1 MGRVP
6 ARMRGMNLLRPK
18 DLRRLGTLLLAGIFS
33 GALAAQ
39 TLNEP
44 SYAQAE
50 PLGAALENWA
60 YPYPVQMLQFEVEGR
75 PLRMAYMDVR
85 PQNPNGQTLVLMHG
99 KNFGSDYWLPT
110 LQAMSNFGFR
120 VIAPDQIGFGK
131 SSKPEMRYTF
141 GMLAENTAR
150 LLDHLKLGRVTV
162 VGNSMGGMLAVHF
175 ARRYPER
182 VSALVLENPLGLED
196 YVSSIPPQQTSQ
208 LVRLEMA
215 QTPASYRNF
224 VRSYF
229 PVWKPAYET
238 FVEQFARVQLS
249 GDYPRFALVSAL
261 TYQMIYE
268 GPIIN
273 ELPRLTVPRAG
284 GRSVQTPFASSAAM
298 PIDSPSVGCGWM
310 VGRYRSRPPPSRSP
324 ARSRRSCRPRACP
337 RCPAHDPMGLLV
349 EDQLGEPLVAA
360 IGDGS
365 ARRAHGKLALPT
377 LRPCFAASSSVSPD
391 PGDLRVG
398 VGTLGITRA
407 SKKAFLAVAA
417 ASAATCPHAPP
428 CARASA
434 ARRCRR
440 SRRCAA
446 RSCASAMSTLMK
458 PRSVTATPARS
469 APIFPPLGRA
479 AHRTEHQIVVPALL
493 APLSPSN

>member
-1 MGRVP
+1 
-6 ARMRGMNLLRPK
+6 MNTLRLK
-18 DLRRLGTLLLAGIFS
+18 FLRRLGTLLLAGFFS
-33 GALAAQ
+33 GALCAQ

-50 PLGAALENWA
+50 PLGTAMENWP

-75 PLRMAYMDVR
+75 PVRMAYMDVK

-99 KNFGSDYWLPT
+99 KNFGSDYWQPT

-120 VIAPDQIGFGK
+120 VVAPDQIGFGK

-182 VSALVLENPLGLED
+182 VVALVLENPLGLED
-196 YVSSIPPQQTSQ
+196 YVSTIPPQQTPN

-268 GPIIN
+268 GPILN
-273 ELPRLTVPRAG
+273 ELPRLNVPTLLVIGQSDRTVF
-284 GRSVQTPFASSAAM
+284 GRRFA
-298 PIDSPSVGCGWM
+298 
-310 VGRYRSRPPPSRSP
+310 PPEVVR
-324 ARSRRSCRPRACP
+324 
-337 RCPAHDPMGLLV
+337 PMGNFPV
-349 EDQLGEPLVAA
+349 LGRTAQMNIP
-360 IGDGS
+360 GS
-365 ARRAHGKLALPT
+365 VLKE
-377 LRPCFAASSSVSPD
+377 FQ
-391 PGDLRVG
+391 G
-398 VGTLGITRA
+398 VGHIPHLEQPER
-407 SKKAFLAVAA
+407 FHAV
-417 ASAATCPHAPP
+417 
-428 CARASA
+428 
-434 ARRCRR
+434 
-440 SRRCAA
+440 
-446 RSCASAMSTLMK
+446 L
-458 PRSVTATPARS
+458 
-469 APIFPPLGRA
+469 IDFIYGRK
-479 AHRTEHQIVVPALL
+479 
-493 APLSPSN
+493 